1 MRTQPSLSLVLT
13 LYIRS
18 RQERLSFRTTH
29 KIGKYSNLDLAK
41 LPKVDFDHYFF
52 HAFALAI
59 DPTTNHSVPIAAFAV
74 VDIPGDFTVYSHG
87 TAVTTNFTYDSGDGL
102 VTTEV
107 ESHVLQVEIK
117 RSVIAKAFAG
127 SLFLINWSLTVS
139 LVYITLRVAC
149 KKMEV
154 SIAVAASPLSFLST
168 IPTIRS
174 LYASSIPLGSSA
186 GESCVP
192 SLPLFRFTF

>member
-1 MRTQPSLSLVLT
+1 MRTQYSLSFILT
-13 LYIRS
+13 HYICS
-18 RQERLSFRTTH
+18 LQERLRFTTNH
-29 KIGKYSNLDLAK
+29 TIGKYTDLDLTK
-41 LPKVDFDHYFF
+41 PPKAHFDHYFF
-52 HAFALAI
+52 YAFALAI
-59 DPTTNHSVPIAAFAV
+59 DPTTNHSVPIATFTV

-87 TAVTTNFTYDSGDGL
+87 TAVTTDFTYDSGDGL

-107 ESHVLQVEIK
+107 ESRVLQVKIK

-127 SLFLINWSLTVS
+127 SLFLINWLLTVS

-154 SIAVAASPLSFLST
+154 GIAVAASPLGFLST

-186 GESCVP
+186 GKSCVLE
-192 SLPLFRFTF
+192 LPLFRFTF